1 MTTTAKSK
9 QPSEAFQ
16 AALKDLKL
24 IWEGGVIHTHTPRR
38 KEQTRIKLQKHKEL
52 VELGKKERLSAKFI
66 SHELTKLES
75 NCLLCDKRLI

>member
-9 QPSEAFQ
+9 QPSEVFQ

-38 KEQTRIKLQKHKEL
+38 KEHEDRNIKKR
-52 VELGKKERLSAKFI
+52 KKRR
-66 SHELTKLES
+66 
-75 NCLLCDKRLI
+75 KRSSFR